1 MSKDLEIVAIRHSET
16 LRWDESMNPVLM
28 PKGESG
34 YGIYDLEAM
43 SWDLNEVAG
52 WDLDEVAS

>member
-1 MSKDLEIVAIRHSET
+1 
-16 LRWDESMNPVLM
+16 MNPVLM
-28 PKGESG
+28 PKGESE

-52 WDLDEVAS
+52 

>member
-1 MSKDLEIVAIRHSET
+1 VVIRHSET
-16 LRWDESMNPVLM
+16 LRWGEFMNPVLM
-28 PKGESG
+28 PKGESE

-52 WDLDEVAS
+52 